1 MSTMQIARWVIGL
14 SWIYHGLFP
23 KLIII
28 APIENS
34 LTSQIGLSADHTFWL
49 IKIVGVSEVIFGT
62 VFIKYYKNQIVIYLN
77 ILGLA
82 FLVGLIAILDA
93 IYLIEAFNP
102 VTTNIPLIA
111 LSFVLLSELSKR
123 HIIKG

>member
-14 SWIYHGLFP
+14 SWIYQGLFP
-23 KLIII
+23 KLITI

-34 LTSQIGLSADHTFWL
+34 LTSQIGFSADHTFWL
-49 IKIVGVSEVIFGT
+49 IKIVGVSEVLFGA
-62 VFIKYYKNQIVIYLN
+62 VFIKHYKNLIIVYLN

-82 FLVGLIAILDA
+82 FLLVLVVVLDA

-111 LSFVLLSELSKR
+111 LSFVLLSELGMK
-123 HIIKG
+123 HIPK